1 MKILLL
7 GEYSNVHWTL
17 ACALRKLGHEV
28 CVVSNGDEWKG
39 YPADI
44 SLIRKP
50 GRWGAITYLYK
61 VLRLLPK
68 LRGYDVV
75 QLINPVHFIDLK
87 AERGIRIYDYL
98 RQHNKRVFLGAFG
111 YDYYLVYD
119 SVVRRT
125 LRYCDFY
132 TPTQEVHHEW
142 NTANEHDWLHTFKKE
157 ANIHIAE
164 TCDGIISGLYE
175 YDVAYRPH
183 FPEKTTF
190 IPFPIE
196 LEHTETEI
204 RIPRRHGQ
212 KIRFF
217 IGIQRHRTALKGT
230 DIMLRALERIVADY
244 PDRAEMIK
252 AESVPFNQ
260 YKEMHRLGFAPEDI
274 PELIARLKRQTSVI
288 PRSVFSHLVGSDC
301 TQFDAFTRKQIE
313 TFEKA
318 SEELQSAFP
327 HKILRHICNTAG
339 IERYPGAQFDMV
351 RLGLGLYGV
360 NPFTNQMLH
369 NVSTLKTTILQIR
382 DVPQEDSVGYS
393 RKGRLYRDSRIAA
406 IPIGYADGL
415 NRRLGNGHAY
425 CLVNGQKAPYVG
437 NICMDV
443 CMIDVTDIDCKEGD
457 KVIIFGDEL
466 PVTVLA
472 DALDT
477 ISYEILTSVSN
488 RVKRIYYQD

>member
-28 CVVSNGDEWKG
+28 CVVSNCDEWKD
-39 YPADI
+39 YSTDI
-44 SLIRKP
+44 PLIRKP

-98 RQHNKRVFLGAFG
+98 RRHNKRVFLGAFG
-111 YDYYLVYD
+111 YDYYYVYD

-164 TCDGIISGLYE
+164 TCNGIISGLYE

-190 IPFPIE
+190 IPFPID

-204 RIPRRHGQ
+204 RIPRRQGQ

-260 YKEMHRLGFAPEDI
+260 YKEMMRSSDVLLDQIYSYTPAMNALLAMSQGLILVGGGEEENYAILGEDELRPIINVQPDEEDI
-274 PELIARLKRQTSVI
+274 YRQLEQLVQHPERIDQLKRDSIAYIRRHHDSIKV
-288 PRSVFSHLVGSDC
+288 
-301 TQFDAFTRKQIE
+301 ATRYLE
-313 TFEKA
+313 AWNKA
-318 SEELQSAFP
+318 
-327 HKILRHICNTAG
+327 
-339 IERYPGAQFDMV
+339 
-351 RLGLGLYGV
+351 
-360 NPFTNQMLH
+360 
-369 NVSTLKTTILQIR
+369 
-382 DVPQEDSVGYS
+382 
-393 RKGRLYRDSRIAA
+393 
-406 IPIGYADGL
+406 
-415 NRRLGNGHAY
+415 
-425 CLVNGQKAPYVG
+425 
-437 NICMDV
+437 
-443 CMIDVTDIDCKEGD
+443 
-457 KVIIFGDEL
+457 
-466 PVTVLA
+466 
-472 DALDT
+472 
-477 ISYEILTSVSN
+477 
-488 RVKRIYYQD
+488 

>member
-75 QLINPVHFIDLK
+75 QFINPVHFIDLK

-164 TCDGIISGLYE
+164 TCNGIISGLYE

-204 RIPRRHGQ
+204 RIPRRQGQ

-260 YKEMHRLGFAPEDI
+260 YKEMMRSSDVLLDQIYSYTPAMNALLAMSQGLILVGGGEEENYAILGEDELRPIINVQPDEEDVYRQLEQLVLHPERIDQ
-274 PELIARLKRQTSVI
+274 LKRDSITYIRRHHDSIKVAK
-288 PRSVFSHLVGSDC
+288 RYLE
-301 TQFDAFTRKQIE
+301 AWN
-313 TFEKA
+313 KA
-318 SEELQSAFP
+318 
-327 HKILRHICNTAG
+327 
-339 IERYPGAQFDMV
+339 
-351 RLGLGLYGV
+351 
-360 NPFTNQMLH
+360 
-369 NVSTLKTTILQIR
+369 
-382 DVPQEDSVGYS
+382 
-393 RKGRLYRDSRIAA
+393 
-406 IPIGYADGL
+406 
-415 NRRLGNGHAY
+415 
-425 CLVNGQKAPYVG
+425 
-437 NICMDV
+437 
-443 CMIDVTDIDCKEGD
+443 
-457 KVIIFGDEL
+457 
-466 PVTVLA
+466 
-472 DALDT
+472 
-477 ISYEILTSVSN
+477 
-488 RVKRIYYQD
+488 